1 MSFSNTYETTVLTWT
16 FTANTATRPTAWYLG
31 LYTSVGGEG
40 APGTE
45 VTGGSYVRKTVAFT
59 VTGNTASNTAA
70 VEWPTAT
77 ASWGTVSDIAVL
89 DAITGGNVI
98 AYASLD
104 AAKTISTGDVFRV
117 PAGDLDITLD

>member
-16 FTANTATRPTAWYLG
+16 FTADTATRPTAWYLG
-31 LYTSVGGEG
+31 LYTSAGGEG

-45 VTGGSYVRKTVAFT
+45 VTGGSYVRETVAFT
-59 VTGNTASNTAA
+59 ITGNTASNTAA

-98 AYASLD
+98 AYATLD